1 MIEYFIKSLTKC
13 SDAVQSSYLQKKGMK
28 SSYIKI

>member
-13 SDAVQSSYLQKKGMK
+13 SDAVQSSYLQKKEK
-28 SSYIKI
+28 VATL